1 MKEEMLTGRQKRLIK
16 YLSAIGCDMGTTFEI
31 LMNVWYEDA
40 LTEMIDFCLDNHPS
54 NSEELLEASS
64 EIYLKYKTEI
74 DSVPECPED
83 EETEEYENTEADYP
97 EEAEE
102 DYQEDERP
110 ESTEPVY
117 YLETADGGVMR
128 VPKSRLTDFEAM
140 NERRR
145 AEKER
150 NAASSQ
156 EDSSPEDKPKR

>member
-16 YLSAIGCDMGTTFEI
+16 YLSAIGCDLGTTFEI

-83 EETEEYENTEADYP
+83 EETEEYENTEAEYP
-97 EEAEE
+97 
-102 DYQEDERP
+102 EDERP
-110 ESTEPVY
+110 EGTEPIY
-117 YLETADGGVMR
+117 YLETADGDVMR
-128 VPKSRLTDFEAM
+128 VPESRLGDFEAM

-150 NAASSQ
+150 NAVSSQ
-156 EDSSPEDKPKR
+156 EGSSPEDKPKR